1 MLFNLKSLVTGMAIL
16 GFSAS
21 MQAQTAIDT
30 TECKRQYSLFN
41 EYYKQKNFD
50 MAIEPWRYSFAH
62 CEDLYLGT
70 YVYGLI
76 IYKDLYKKAGEDQ
89 KAAYQDTIVQI
100 YDAYLAKIKE
110 NPTRFT
116 QYWDYNTVLMGKAT
130 DLQILNK
137 DNYAVSYP
145 IFKQSVTAAPDL
157 AGPNTLVFYMQSA
170 MLKKIK
176 GDLSCDSIAD
186 LYLTLSEVQEKNF
199 NASKD
204 SSFFKAQSNLDKLA
218 ESCLDCE
225 ILAEN
230 FIKQFATMKNDTNWV
245 RKAAGILD
253 RKKCLAKEEF
263 SSNETIV
270 AIFEANANMNQNA
283 DAMFKISSLYV
294 NKKQYGKAEGFIEK
308 AIGLEN
314 DVNKKA
320 DYYFVLARI
329 NFENNKYSEAR
340 ENAKKAGSL
349 RPNWGEPY
357 IFIGDMYASFFGK
370 INAEDPCLKFGPL
383 WAAADK
389 YNYAKSIDPSS
400 AEKANKQMGRVSGN
414 YPDKGTFFFDCS
426 NMQEGNSVSVGGWI
440 SESTTVRTR

>member
-1 MLFNLKSLVTGMAIL
+1 MKMLFNLKSLVAGIAIL

-199 NASKD
+199 NESKD

-253 RKKCLAKEEF
+253 RKKCLSKEEF
-263 SSNETIV
+263 SSNET
-270 AIFEANANMNQNA
+270 
-283 DAMFKISSLYV
+283 
-294 NKKQYGKAEGFIEK
+294 
-308 AIGLEN
+308 
-314 DVNKKA
+314 
-320 DYYFVLARI
+320 
-329 NFENNKYSEAR
+329 
-340 ENAKKAGSL
+340 
-349 RPNWGEPY
+349 
-357 IFIGDMYASFFGK
+357 
-370 INAEDPCLKFGPL
+370 
-383 WAAADK
+383 
-389 YNYAKSIDPSS
+389 
-400 AEKANKQMGRVSGN
+400 
-414 YPDKGTFFFDCS
+414 
-426 NMQEGNSVSVGGWI
+426 
-440 SESTTVRTR
+440 